1 MTLAKH
7 IALRGLRP
15 GLLLIALLCALSVQM
30 AFAQGGE
37 NRSEAFL
44 GPRPGIGL
52 AFRGQGGL
60 RIDVWSEGF
69 DASGGLL
76 VTEEI
81 SGLQPDERERAQDDG
96 GGTACS
102 HYTLIAVGS
111 RLLMKT
117 PRGSVTL
124 LDLEAEAW
132 TVPLRT
138 YGTLYQKGATGLC
151 RIVSRTTARLFGRER
166 TILDVECVPDQPNST
181 TAPLRFRFA
190 SGLGQLSRGG
200 LHLATVR

>member
-15 GLLLIALLCALSVQM
+15 GRLLLALLCALSAPM
-30 AFAQGGE
+30 PLAQGGE
-37 NRSEAFL
+37 NRTEAFL
-44 GPRPGIGL
+44 RPLPGIRL

-60 RIDVWSEGF
+60 RMDVRSEGF

-81 SGLQPDERERAQDDG
+81 SGFQRDEREKARDDEGRAV
-96 GGTACS
+96 CS
-102 HYTLIAVGS
+102 RYTLIAVGP

-117 PRGSVTL
+117 PIGSVTL
-124 LDLEAEAW
+124 LDLEAETWA
-132 TVPLRT
+132 VPLRT
-138 YGTLYQKGATGLC
+138 YGTLYKEGATGLC
-151 RIVSRTTARLFGRER
+151 RIVSRTTAWLFGRER
-166 TILDVECVPDQPNST
+166 TILDVECVPDQPDPP
-181 TAPLRFRFA
+181 AARLRFRFA

-200 LHLATVR
+200 LHLDAIQ